1 MIQIRVMTIL
11 DYDGIYDLWLQT
23 SGMGLNLTD
32 DSREGIAKYLKRN
45 PASCFVA
52 EDDGKI

>member
-23 SGMGLNLTD
+23 SGMELNLTVG
-32 DSREGIAKYLKRN
+32 RGLRN
-45 PASCFVA
+45 
-52 EDDGKI
+52 I